1 MADKENNIYELDDEK
16 DYALNNIPKEYG
28 KEKVKNATLSKVF
41 KIFERDF
48 DNFIKE
54 QYNG

>member
-1 MADKENNIYELDDEK
+1 MAEKENNIYDMENDK
-16 DYALNNIPKEYG
+16 DYNINNIPKEYG
-28 KEKVKNATLSKVF
+28 KEKIQNTTLTKVY

-54 QYNG
+54 QYSG

>member
-1 MADKENNIYELDDEK
+1 MDDFREYNI
-16 DYALNNIPKEYG
+16 NTIPKEYG
-28 KEKVKNATLSKVF
+28 KEKVKNITLSKVY
-41 KIFERDF
+41 KTFERDF